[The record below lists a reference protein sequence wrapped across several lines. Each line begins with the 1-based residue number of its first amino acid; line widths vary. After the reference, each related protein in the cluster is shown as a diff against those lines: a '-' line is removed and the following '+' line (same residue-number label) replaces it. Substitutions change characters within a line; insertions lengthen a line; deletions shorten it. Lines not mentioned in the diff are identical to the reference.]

1 MNDWTRV
8 YKTSILSRAEIVKS
22 VLQNHEIE
30 AGIVNKKDS
39 TIIIDNGQIE
49 VMVPNEQALNAA
61 RIVKDEI
68 TFG

>member
-1 MNDWTRV
+1 MNDWTTV
-8 YKTSILSRAEIVKS
+8 YKTPILSRAEIVKG
-22 VLQNHEIE
+22 VLKNHDIE
-30 AGIVNKKDS
+30 AVLVNKKDS

-61 RIVKDEI
+61 GIVKDEI